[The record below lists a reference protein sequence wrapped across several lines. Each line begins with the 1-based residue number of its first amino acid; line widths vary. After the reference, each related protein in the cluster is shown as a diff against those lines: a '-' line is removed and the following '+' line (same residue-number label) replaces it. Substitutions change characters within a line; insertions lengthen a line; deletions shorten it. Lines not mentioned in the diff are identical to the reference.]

1 MKNSSITNRYSDA
14 IFEIA
19 REDNELDSWKNFLED
34 LTKVFSES
42 ETVDFFQD
50 PKISNK
56 DKLELISNSEI
67 KSNSRQLNFLRLI
80 IEKGNVYLFNSIL
93 MRFNKLVDSFSGIK
107 RADVIT
113 AFKLN
118 QEELDKINEK
128 LSDLVE
134 SKVVSINSVDRTIL
148 GGFIAKFD
156 DQMLDMSTKG
166 KLNRLKES
174 IID

>member
-1 MKNSSITNRYSDA
+1 MKNSSTTNRYSDA

-34 LTKVFSES
+34 LTEVFSES

-56 DKLELISNSEI
+56 NKLELISNSEI
-67 KSNSRQLNFLRLI
+67 KTNARQLNFLRLV
-80 IEKGNVYLFNSIL
+80 IEKGNAFLIDAIL
-93 MRFNKLVDSFSGIK
+93 NRFNKLTDNLNGIK

-113 AFKLN
+113 AFQLE
-118 QEELDKINEK
+118 QEELGKINKK
-128 LSDLVE
+128 LSDLVG
-134 SKVVSINSVDRTIL
+134 SKVVSVNLVDREIL

-166 KLNRLKES
+166 KLDRLKES

>member
-34 LTKVFSES
+34 LTEVFSES

-56 DKLELISNSEI
+56 DKLELISKSEI